1 MDKNTVVGFTL
12 IFVLMLGWFYFT
24 LPSEEQLAEQQRQR
38 AIRDSLAQVE
48 LNQDLDP
55 NLQTDN
61 RVTGNLQNQRT
72 GTDGRS
78 AMYSSQITDGD
89 ESRVQNVGMFGAMQD
104 SVQRFTTIDTPLY
117 KAIFTNKGA
126 GPAQFT
132 LKDHVNWAG
141 TPVQMIGDTTLAAYN
156 LGFLSTENYN
166 VETQELLFKAENLAS
181 NIQ

>member
-55 NLQTDN
+55 DLQTDN

-78 AMYSSQITDGD
+78 AMSSSQFTDGD
-89 ESRVQNVGMFGAMQD
+89 ASRVQNVGMFGAMQD

-126 GPAQFT
+126 GPAQCT
-132 LKDHVNWAG
+132 LKEHVNWA
-141 TPVQMIGDTTLAAYN
+141 LAQHA
-156 LGFLSTENYN
+156 LKPKL
-166 VETQELLFKAENLAS
+166 
-181 NIQ
+181 I

>member
-55 NLQTDN
+55 DVQTDN

-78 AMYSSQITDGD
+78 AMSSSQITDGD

-117 KAIFTNKGA
+117 KAIFTNKGGGA
-126 GPAQFT
+126 CAIHFKRACQ
-132 LKDHVNWAG
+132 
-141 TPVQMIGDTTLAAYN
+141 
-156 LGFLSTENYN
+156 LGGYTRTNDRRYYSCCL
-166 VETQELLFKAENLAS
+166 
-181 NIQ
+181 